1 MENIVIGIE
10 KLINVVNDILTEDVI
25 TVEDIERNLITD
37 FALDSLA
44 IVELIMVLEEL
55 GIQIADE
62 DLLIEN
68 FSTVKN
74 IYQIINK

>member
-1 MENIVIGIE
+1 MGNTTIRIE
-10 KLINVVNDILTEDVI
+10 KLIDAVNDILTEDVI
-25 TVEDIERNLITD
+25 TIDDIERNLITD

-44 IVELIMVLEEL
+44 TVELIMVLEES
-55 GIQIADE
+55 GIQIEDE

-68 FSTVKN
+68 FSTIKS